1 MVLENVA
8 PACDCWLGRS
18 RPVFVV
24 TTKERLLVTLNTLN
38 GLGMELRGHPDT
50 LLHHTLSPSLDRL
63 QLYEAT
69 FLLRI
74 VQYKLC
80 LELGHEINIFSDK
93 VKY

>member
-1 MVLENVA
+1 
-8 PACDCWLGRS
+8 
-18 RPVFVV
+18 
-24 TTKERLLVTLNTLN
+24 
-38 GLGMELRGHPDT
+38 MELRGHPDT

-74 VQYKLC
+74 VLYKLC
-80 LELGHEINIFSDK
+80 LELGHEIDIFSDK